1 MNKNI
6 LTFNEWALIG
16 KDEGMEIGHAASV
29 SHMLKLIF
37 KKYKQENFSVI
48 DLGCGNGWVVRKMK
62 ENPLCE
68 LACGIDGSKAMIDKA
83 IKNDPGGLYINE
95 DLSIWK
101 PQEKYDVVFSMETL
115 YYFQSPIKILN
126 KIYDSILK
134 ETGIL
139 IMGIDHYSE
148 NIESLNWGE
157 TFNLDITTLSIEEW
171 CLLIESAGF
180 NNIKY
185 QQVEK
190 KKNWLGTL
198 IISAEKK

>member
-1 MNKNI
+1 
-6 LTFNEWALIG
+6 
-16 KDEGMEIGHAASV
+16 
-29 SHMLKLIF
+29 
-37 KKYKQENFSVI
+37 
-48 DLGCGNGWVVRKMK
+48 MK

-148 NIESLNWGE
+148 NIES
-157 TFNLDITTLSIEEW
+157 
-171 CLLIESAGF
+171 
-180 NNIKY
+180 
-185 QQVEK
+185 
-190 KKNWLGTL
+190 
-198 IISAEKK
+198 